1 MQIKNRTIRE
11 ARSPLPAE
19 FPNIIGPII
28 VFIYRGTLYP
38 TYYPRKS
45 KLRSRTSPLY
55 SRLSLFLRVEPR
67 TSVMGGLTPWAR
79 DQTKVNDRF
88 EPVFTHPHPPPLS
101 SSFAC
106 AFRPGCACT
115 SISSQPFSLLSSFNG
130 ANRRGGSSWKIN
142 QRNNE
147 SIESEIESVI

>member
-55 SRLSLFLRVEPR
+55 SRLSLFLRVEPC
-67 TSVMGGLTPWAR
+67 TSVMGGLTSWAR

-88 EPVFTHPHPPPLS
+88 EPVFTHPHSPL
-101 SSFAC
+101 
-106 AFRPGCACT
+106 
-115 SISSQPFSLLSSFNG
+115 PFLLLSLVRSAPDVRARRFHRNHFPCFLRLMGLIGEEAPRGKSING
-130 ANRRGGSSWKIN
+130 IMIDRK
-142 QRNNE
+142 
-147 SIESEIESVI
+147 